1 MSAAKIQAEARDL
14 VARLPNQP
22 TIVCVCIDA
31 YGHRRLYPA
40 TATADALAALVGAK
54 TLEQWHL
61 NSADANLAL
70 RYRVQTIDGLRA
82 EIQAHEEWCRTMD
95 AIQGARAMMAT
106 ATAEALA
113 LPNPVQLSARA
124 ANREARRA
132 YCEAAERGEIP
143 PPPPPS
149 QIPDI
154 GGDAMDGQAW
164 KEDGR

>member
-22 TIVCVCIDA
+22 PIVVVAVDA
-31 YGHRRLYPA
+31 YGHRRLYPV
-40 TATADALAALVGAK
+40 TATADAIAALVGAK
-54 TLEQWHL
+54 TLEQWHIDL
-61 NSADANLAL
+61 ADRELAL
-70 RYRVQTIDGLRA
+70 RYRVQSLDGLRA
-82 EIQAHEEWCRTMD
+82 EIQAYEEWIKAED
-95 AIQGARAMMAT
+95 AIRGARAMMAT

-113 LPNPVQLSARA
+113 LPSPVQLSARA

-143 PPPPPS
+143 PPPPPAE
-149 QIPDI
+149 IPDV